1 MYREYHPGPALAPFA
16 ECLWSVETR
25 DHALAHLVLPDGCLD
40 ILFWA
45 EGGLRAVGTMTR
57 RQVVPLPPGARV
69 AGIRFRPGV
78 AGRFLGI
85 APREL
90 TDGWA
95 PLEDLWGRR
104 GRGLHERLQEAAS
117 PREYLRLLAGSLP
130 VPDAA
135 ENAFFRA
142 LQMLTTADG
151 NLSLDEVTRAA
162 NLSPRQ
168 FRRRCLEETGLT
180 PKHLSRVLRFQR
192 ALRLLRRAPER
203 GWAHLAAEC
212 GYYDQAHL
220 IRDFREFA
228 ASTPTGLASGD
239 GRFLQSAP
247 GADRIALEA

>member
-1 MYREYHPGPALAPFA
+1 MYREYHPGAALARFA
-16 ECLWSVETR
+16 ECLWCVETR
-25 DHALAHLVLPDGCLD
+25 DRPLAHVVLPDGCVD
-40 ILFWA
+40 IVFWP

-57 RQVVPLPPGARV
+57 RQVVALPPGTRV

-90 TDGWA
+90 TDRFA

-104 GRGLHERLQEAAS
+104 GRGLHERLLEAAS
-117 PREYLRLLAGSLP
+117 SGEYLRLLSGSLP
-130 VPDAA
+130 VPDGG
-135 ENAFFRA
+135 ENAFHRA
-142 LQMLTTADG
+142 LHLLDG
-151 NLSLDEVTRAA
+151 NLSLNEVARAA

-168 FRRRCLEETGLT
+168 FRRRCFEETGLT

-192 ALRLLRRAPER
+192 ALRLLRHAQER

-228 ASTPTGLASGD
+228 ASTPTGLTGGD
-239 GRFLQSAP
+239 VPFFQSP
-247 GADRIALEA
+247 DTQIA